1 MLNKKIVSA
10 LLGLTFT
17 TVIGGTCLASNGASL
32 DENDIPAVPNG
43 VRRANISGNVDSAI
57 KDAQT
62 RVKNSQAN
70 RVLKINNATRIAL
83 TPGQNELIPIAINMT
98 NRIVTPFRNPE
109 IISTSLTGGSAKSGN
124 CGEICVKGNVI
135 YVSTDKSRSE
145 ERRVGKECRSRW
157 SPYH

>member
-10 LLGLTFT
+10 LFGLTFT
-17 TVIGGTCLASNGASL
+17 IVIGGTSLASNGASL

-62 RVKNSQAN
+62 RVKNSQVN

-83 TPGQNELIPIAINMT
+83 TPA
-98 NRIVTPFRNPE
+98 
-109 IISTSLTGGSAKSGN
+109 
-124 CGEICVKGNVI
+124 
-135 YVSTDKSRSE
+135 
-145 ERRVGKECRSRW
+145 
-157 SPYH
+157 